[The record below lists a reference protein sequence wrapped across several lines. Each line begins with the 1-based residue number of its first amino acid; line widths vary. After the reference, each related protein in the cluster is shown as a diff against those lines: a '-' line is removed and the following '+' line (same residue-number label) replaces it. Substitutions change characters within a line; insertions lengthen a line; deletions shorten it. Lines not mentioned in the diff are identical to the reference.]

1 MKRPRIVRLPE
12 HIVEIVSDA
21 GEGAQ
26 KAAVAFARLCAKT
39 GNGLWTVEIIPS
51 EIRPPPHTIG
61 SASGNRIRLAE
72 RSKVTNA
79 GNLADVVL
87 AFNEMALLSRL
98 EAGSLADDV
107 LVLIDDQWAT
117 HDVEEYRLS
126 YREVLDKFRTRGA
139 TIIEIPLQEE
149 TLRHVE
155 DAEQG
160 KNMFAVGL
168 LCALYSKNVNLL
180 KNVIRGIFE
189 KKTREVIETAVKLA
203 GAGYEYGI
211 AHLEERFEIQAVPTD
226 VSKVAMNGNTALA
239 LGAISAG
246 FEMCSMYPITPATSA
261 SHELSDIF
269 EDFGGFVHQAEDEI
283 AAIGVALGASYAG
296 KTALTITSGPG
307 MALKAEFQGLA
318 VMTETP
324 LVIVDVQ
331 RGGPSTGLPTKIEQA
346 DLLHALYGAP
356 GDAPKVVMAPST
368 IEECYYILSVAR
380 KIAEE
385 FRMLVIVLSDANLAT
400 GQQLFDRP
408 DVCETQERPPLD
420 LSPVSPG
427 ALPYDWDPTTGLSQR
442 LIPGQPGGMGV
453 TTSLNHDLNGKACYD
468 SESNQRGHTM
478 RSRKL
483 AALQRSLHPPSVY
496 GEPEGD
502 LLLVGWGST
511 RGAIEEAVDRAREE
525 GYAVSSLNIQFLSP
539 LPPGLH
545 EIFAGFER
553 IITVELNYSDDW
565 EDPLITKEN
574 RRYGQLAWILR
585 AATLLDIDCYAKV
598 PGRPYMPVEIFDEV
612 QRILGDQRGVESLGE
627 TLRAL
632 KGVS

>member
-1 MKRPRIVRLPE
+1 MSRTRTVRLPE
-12 HIVEIVSDA
+12 HTVEIVSDA

-26 KAAVAFARLCAKT
+26 KAAIAFAQLCAKT

-72 RSKVTNA
+72 RSQVTNA
-79 GNLADVVL
+79 GNLANVVL

-117 HDVEEYRLS
+117 HDVEAYQLS
-126 YREVLDKFRTRGA
+126 YREALDTFRARGA
-139 TIIEIPLQEE
+139 TIIEIPLQKE
-149 TLRHVE
+149 TLRHVD

-168 LCALYSKNVNLL
+168 LCALYSKDVNLL

-189 KKTREVIETAVKLA
+189 KKSREVIETAVKLA

-211 AHLEERFEIQAVPTD
+211 AHLEERFEVKALPTD
-226 VSKVAMNGNTALA
+226 VPKVAMNGNTALA
-239 LGAISAG
+239 LGAVSAG

-261 SHELSDIF
+261 SHELSEIF

-307 MALKAEFQGLA
+307 MALKTEFQGLA
-318 VMTETP
+318 VITETP

-346 DLLHALYGAP
+346 DLLHAIYGAP

-408 DVCETQERPPLD
+408 DLSQTPRRPPLD
-420 LSPVSPG
+420 LSPVSPET
-427 ALPYDWDPTTGLSQR
+427 LPYDWDPTTGLSQR

-453 TTSLNHDLNGKACYD
+453 TTSLNHDRNGKACYD
-468 SESNQRGHTM
+468 AERNQRGHTM

-483 AALQRSLHPPSVY
+483 AALQQSLHPPSVH
-496 GEPEGD
+496 GAPEGD

-511 RGAIEEAVDRAREE
+511 RGAIEEAVDMARDE
-525 GYAVSSLNIQFLSP
+525 GYAVSSLHIQFLSP
-539 LPPGLH
+539 LPPGLQD
-545 EIFAGFER
+545 IFAGFER
-553 IITVELNYSDDW
+553 IITAELNYSDDW
-565 EDPLITKEN
+565 DDPLITKEN

-598 PGRPYMPVEIFDEV
+598 PGRPYMPVEIFDEIK
-612 QRILGDQRGVESLGE
+612 RILGDQPGIESPAE
-627 TLRAL
+627 TLLAT
-632 KGVS
+632 GE

>member
-1 MKRPRIVRLPE
+1 
-12 HIVEIVSDA
+12 
-21 GEGAQ
+21 
-26 KAAVAFARLCAKT
+26 
-39 GNGLWTVEIIPS
+39 
-51 EIRPPPHTIG
+51 
-61 SASGNRIRLAE
+61 
-72 RSKVTNA
+72 
-79 GNLADVVL
+79 
-87 AFNEMALLSRL
+87 
-98 EAGSLADDV
+98 
-107 LVLIDDQWAT
+107 
-117 HDVEEYRLS
+117 
-126 YREVLDKFRTRGA
+126 
-139 TIIEIPLQEE
+139 
-149 TLRHVE
+149 
-155 DAEQG
+155 
-160 KNMFAVGL
+160 
-168 LCALYSKNVNLL
+168 
-180 KNVIRGIFE
+180 
-189 KKTREVIETAVKLA
+189 
-203 GAGYEYGI
+203 
-211 AHLEERFEIQAVPTD
+211 
-226 VSKVAMNGNTALA
+226 
-239 LGAISAG
+239 
-246 FEMCSMYPITPATSA
+246 
-261 SHELSDIF
+261 
-269 EDFGGFVHQAEDEI
+269 
-283 AAIGVALGASYAG
+283 
-296 KTALTITSGPG
+296 
-307 MALKAEFQGLA
+307 
-318 VMTETP
+318 
-324 LVIVDVQ
+324 
-331 RGGPSTGLPTKIEQA
+331 
-346 DLLHALYGAP
+346 
-356 GDAPKVVMAPST
+356 
-368 IEECYYILSVAR
+368 
-380 KIAEE
+380 
-385 FRMLVIVLSDANLAT
+385 MLVIVLSDANLAT

>member
-1 MKRPRIVRLPE
+1 
-12 HIVEIVSDA
+12 
-21 GEGAQ
+21 
-26 KAAVAFARLCAKT
+26 
-39 GNGLWTVEIIPS
+39 
-51 EIRPPPHTIG
+51 
-61 SASGNRIRLAE
+61 
-72 RSKVTNA
+72 
-79 GNLADVVL
+79 VV
-87 AFNEMALLSRL
+87 
-98 EAGSLADDV
+98 
-107 LVLIDDQWAT
+107 I
-117 HDVEEYRLS
+117 
-126 YREVLDKFRTRGA
+126 
-139 TIIEIPLQEE
+139 
-149 TLRHVE
+149 
-155 DAEQG
+155 
-160 KNMFAVGL
+160 
-168 LCALYSKNVNLL
+168 
-180 KNVIRGIFE
+180 
-189 KKTREVIETAVKLA
+189 
-203 GAGYEYGI
+203 
-211 AHLEERFEIQAVPTD
+211 
-226 VSKVAMNGNTALA
+226 
-239 LGAISAG
+239 
-246 FEMCSMYPITPATSA
+246 
-261 SHELSDIF
+261 
-269 EDFGGFVHQAEDEI
+269 
-283 AAIGVALGASYAG
+283 
-296 KTALTITSGPG
+296 
-307 MALKAEFQGLA
+307 
-318 VMTETP
+318 
-324 LVIVDVQ
+324 
-331 RGGPSTGLPTKIEQA
+331 
-346 DLLHALYGAP
+346 
-356 GDAPKVVMAPST
+356 APST

-565 EDPLITKEN
+565 EDPLITRDN

-585 AATLLDIDCYAKV
+585 AATLLDVDCYAKV